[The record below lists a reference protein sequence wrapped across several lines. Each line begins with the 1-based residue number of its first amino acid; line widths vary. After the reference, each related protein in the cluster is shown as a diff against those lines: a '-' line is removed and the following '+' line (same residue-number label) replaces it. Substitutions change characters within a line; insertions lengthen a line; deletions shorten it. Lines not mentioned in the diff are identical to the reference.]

1 MIGSTPTPSARQATW
16 PQDLLASLVVFLVAL
31 PLCMGI
37 ALASE
42 ADVAAGLVTG
52 IVGGLVVGALGGAP
66 LQVSGPAAGLT
77 VVCWEIIH
85 ELGLP
90 AFGAAVLICGLIQL
104 AAGLLRLGQWFRA
117 VSPAVIHGMLS
128 GIGILIL
135 ASQLHV
141 MVDDR
146 PPGSGLANLLSLPEA
161 FAKGLPLPQWENAP
175 LRQQRIALLKQFGQ
189 YHERQTE
196 IAGHAARHI
205 LHHADPARQ
214 AAESRYLDSF
224 VSQQEALV
232 RDVRATLAQ
241 IAASPL
247 AFANGAKAERLAA
260 ALKQADE
267 ALERAVQALRAHDA
281 LQVEASQKEA
291 AAALAEVLASLKNH
305 DWAAKVGLA
314 TIVLICLWQ
323 GLAPRRLRLVPAPL
337 VAVLAVTLASWL
349 ADLPVLYVEVP
360 DNLLEGLTFPSLSVL
375 SDVPL
380 SRLLLAGTMLAAIAS
395 AETLLCASAL
405 DRVHS
410 GPRTDY
416 DRELA
421 AQGVSNALCGVMG
434 ALPMTGVIVRSAANV
449 QAGAK
454 TRLSAFLHGVW
465 LLLFV
470 GFLSDLLRL
479 IPTAALAGILVYTGF
494 RLIDF
499 RGLARLWREDRSEA
513 AIFLVTI
520 VLIVVEDL
528 LTGVV
533 TGLILSAV
541 KLLLRF
547 SHLDVRVEGGGQ
559 EPFRIQLRGAA
570 TFLRLP
576 VLASRLE
583 SLPPGSEVHVDLK
596 ELTYIDHAC
605 LELLMG
611 WTKQHTSTG
620 GEVVID
626 WNHLHAFHHRKE
638 GMPSNQPPP
647 AEPRSEAA
655 ADPNQPA
662 AR

>member
-1 MIGSTPTPSARQATW
+1 MIGSTPTSSTPRATW

-37 ALASE
+37 ALASG

-52 IVGGLVVGALGGAP
+52 IVGGLVVGVLGGAP

-90 AFGAAVLICGLIQL
+90 AFGVTVLICGLIQL

-146 PPGSGLANLLSLPEA
+146 PRGSGLANLASLPEA
-161 FAKGLPLPQWENAP
+161 LVKGLPLPQWENAP

-189 YHERQTE
+189 YHERQAE
-196 IAGHAARHI
+196 IAGHTARHI
-205 LHHADPARQ
+205 LHHASPQQQ
-214 AAESRYLDSF
+214 AAESRYLDPF
-224 VSQQEALV
+224 VRQQEALY
-232 RDVRATLAQ
+232 RDFQATRET
-241 IAASPL
+241 IAVSPL
-247 AFANGAKAERLAA
+247 AQADGARAQRLAA
-260 ALKQADE
+260 ALDQAE
-267 ALERAVQALRAHDA
+267 RALAEAVQALRDHDA
-281 LQVEASQKEA
+281 PRVEASQRQA
-291 AAALAEVLASLKNH
+291 TAALAEVLGSLKSH

-314 TIVLICLWQ
+314 TIALICLWQ
-323 GLAPRRLRLVPAPL
+323 GVTPRRLRLVPAPL
-337 VAVLAVTLASWL
+337 VAVLVVTLASWL

-360 DNLLEGLTFPSLSVL
+360 DNLVDGLTFPTLNVL
-375 SDVPL
+375 RDVEL
-380 SRLLLAGTMLAAIAS
+380 SRLLLAGVMLAAIAS
-395 AETLLCASAL
+395 AETLLCASAV
-405 DRVHS
+405 DRMHS
-410 GPRTDY
+410 GPRTNY

-421 AQGVSNALCGVMG
+421 AQGVGNAICGLVG

-454 TRLSAFLHGVW
+454 TRLSAILHGVW

-470 GFLSDLLRL
+470 VVLSNLLRL

-520 VLIVVEDL
+520 GLIVVEDL
-528 LTGVV
+528 LVGVV
-533 TGLILSAV
+533 TGLILSAL
-541 KLLLRF
+541 KLLIRF
-547 SHLDVRVEGGGQ
+547 SYLETRVEGGGQ
-559 EPFRIQLRGAA
+559 EPLRVKLIGAA

-583 SLPPGSEVHVDLK
+583 NLPPGSEVHVDLK

-611 WTKQHTSTG
+611 WTKQHTASG

-626 WNHLHAFHHRKE
+626 WNHLQSFHHRKE
-638 GMPSNQPPP
+638 GLPSSPQPP
-647 AEPRSEAA
+647 AAPRIEKS
-655 ADPNQPA
+655 DVHQPA